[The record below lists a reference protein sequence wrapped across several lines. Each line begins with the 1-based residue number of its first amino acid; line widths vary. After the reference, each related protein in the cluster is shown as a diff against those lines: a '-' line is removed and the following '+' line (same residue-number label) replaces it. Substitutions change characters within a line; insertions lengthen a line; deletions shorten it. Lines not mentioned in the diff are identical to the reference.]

1 MKKRVAADFGLPG
14 WDRLR
19 HSGLLF
25 DAKRAA
31 ELRKLFRPPRL
42 LDFREARL
50 RTLGDRVLDAGADA
64 PRAAGTSD
72 FVTFVLTKVCGFSAD
87 TGKWQR
93 GSSVPKCQGR
103 QALTGRVVKPRQL
116 WNGRN
121 GARLPV
127 FFGEDPR
134 LGIGRSRRFV
144 SEVVEWLRAGDDRL
158 ALLTNGRQWRL
169 LFAGLD
175 YEASCEWD
183 IDSWFEEGGLSPQV
197 ETLRTLLSPELWTPE
212 AKGTDP
218 PLLRAIRDTR
228 KGQADISEVLGE
240 QVRKAVEILIQR
252 HGQALSAQGDSL
264 VPADIYRAACRVA
277 MRLVVILYAEA
288 RELLP
293 RGNARYDAA
302 YSLGSLHESLE
313 HGKAAGRGITESR
326 AAWPRVLSLFSL
338 VRDGSAHP
346 DLPVKDYGGDLFA
359 AGSADADD
367 GVSRALFVFENA
379 CFDLESHFYDADV
392 HKILAFLTRT
402 EIALPQGG
410 TSLEPVDF
418 SDLSSEYIGVLY
430 EGLLD
435 YELKTAPAD
444 DPVVFLSVGAEPAL
458 PLSRLEEMED
468 AALKTLF
475 EKLKKG
481 SAETEADEAEIGG
494 VETEGAGEPDTEPGA
509 GTVTE
514 TTDETEGEP
523 SPPEP
528 SDEYR
533 VRADRWAQHA
543 VEAASLAPERQVV
556 KRVVGPGD
564 WYLVRWGGTRKG
576 SGSFYTR
583 PGLAVP
589 TTQRTLRPLAYDP
602 PLKNGS
608 PNRDAPSNEWTPK
621 RPEDIL
627 AITVCDP
634 ACGSGTFPLAALRFL
649 TDALYASL
657 HHHKRIEPE
666 GERSVVRLLGIAA
679 ERDAVGNRGDE
690 ELIPCRPDEDRF
702 ESRLKAVLRRYV
714 VERCIYAVD
723 LDPLAVELCR
733 LSLWIETMNR
743 ELPFGFLDHKIKCGN
758 ALIGAWFDQ
767 SRHYPAMAWKNR
779 QGGDENHTNGSRK
792 KGVRAKAIKAFVRD
806 RLKPALREF
815 LMGPTVF
822 REEDQLAKTA
832 KAHDGAQ
839 TTLQALHSL
848 SVRDPAALAERYR
861 TEFLGSSDWRSL
873 KEAMDRWCACWFWP
887 VDELDFAPLPTD
899 FTDPPTET
907 QRIAE
912 RVAGEM
918 RFFHWELEFPDVFR
932 KEGSGFSAVLGNPP
946 WEVSKP
952 ISMEFFSEHDP
963 LYRSYGKQEAVE
975 KQKGYFEDDD
985 IEDRWLDYRSEFR
998 ALSNFTSHAA
1008 RPFGD
1013 PQTAEKPSQRFTI
1026 ALGNLGR
1033 ELHDCWREAREDSFG
1048 YCDEEHPFRHQGSAD
1063 LNLYKLF
1070 LEAAHNLLRPHGRLG
1085 FLVPSGLYSDHGTR
1099 DLRDLFLEHCRWEW
1113 LFSVENRRKVFP
1125 IHRSYKFNPVI
1136 VEKGGSTTAIR
1147 AAFMRH
1153 DIGDWERAEEQAEE
1167 IVITYERSRVRWFSP
1182 NSRALLEIQ
1191 SERDLEVL
1199 EKVYD
1204 NSVLLGGDGRDGWDI
1219 RYDREFDMT
1228 GDSKL
1233 FPPRPKWETKGYR
1246 PDEYSRWLLGNWR
1259 PLEELWEELGVD
1271 PTLPEP
1277 HSIHLDELL
1286 FDTNTDPARREAES
1300 RLVHDH
1306 LLRPGDVARTD
1317 RRSRCARWPYDAL
1330 PVSRKRVPPGLLLS
1344 RTGDAWIREN
1354 EVEAIAVPF
1363 YEGRMIGQFDVSQ
1376 KGWVRG
1382 RGRRAVWEDITLD
1395 RKNTRPQYLMAAEA
1409 ARLGEACGEKVAVM
1423 DVTSSTNERTMI
1435 ATPLRAVPCGHSIG
1449 VLRPPPTH
1457 TLLLGGVLNAFA
1469 YDFCLRM
1476 RFSGLHASLFL
1487 LEETPLP
1494 KFGASELPGVRSV
1507 FEKLSQPGLC
1517 SSPMS
1522 FVMDAFALTEHERLR
1537 LRCVAESVW
1546 FVAFGLDIE
1555 DAYQILRQ
1563 CDLPTSGVKSARSEG
1578 VLDSK
1583 GFWRVDQDK
1592 DPELRLTVLTLVAFR
1607 DLQQKIEAAGGD
1619 RQRGVEDFLSQN
1631 HGEGW
1636 MLPEALRLA
1645 DYRLGHDDRAQEH
1658 QPVASRLGP
1667 RFLDWQLVQTPEER
1681 EQETHLHA
1689 RNLLGDKDY
1698 GELLASRI
1706 TDGASDDGDFAPLV
1720 AGLTTHFNDDYRRR
1734 LLGETGAAALV
1745 AGLCAPEGVLR
1756 RSWPDFLNAVEAAGH
1771 LNDAA
1776 RNRVL
1781 DRLRERNLLTD
1792 DEHEHYFVGGFALP
1806 HPAADLL
1813 AAEPTPK
1820 YEPRPPKNPSQPKK
1834 LFK

>member
-1 MKKRVAADFGLPG
+1 MKKKTAADFGLPG

-31 ELRKLFRPPRL
+31 ELRKSFRPPRL

-64 PRAAGTSD
+64 PRAPGTSD

-183 IDSWFEEGGLSPQV
+183 LDSWFEEGGLAPQV

-228 KGQADISEVLGE
+228 KGQAEISEVLGE
-240 QVRKAVEILIQR
+240 QVREAVERLIR
-252 HGQALSAQGDSL
+252 GHGQALSAQGDSL

-302 YSLGSLHESLE
+302 YGLGSLHELLE
-313 HGKAAGRGITESR
+313 RSKAAGRGITESR
-326 AAWPRVLSLFSL
+326 AAWPRALSLFSL
-338 VRDGSAHP
+338 VHDGSAHP

-359 AGSADADD
+359 PGSADADD

-379 CFDLESHFYDADV
+379 CFDQESHFYDADV
-392 HKILAFLTRT
+392 HEMLASLTRT
-402 EIALPQGG
+402 EIVLPQGG
-410 TSLEPVDF
+410 CVSAPVDF

-444 DPVVFLSVGAEPAL
+444 DPVVFLGVGAEPAL
-458 PLSRLEEMED
+458 PLSRLEAMED
-468 AALKTLF
+468 ATLKTLF

-481 SAETEADEAEIGG
+481 SAETEADED
-494 VETEGAGEPDTEPGA
+494 ETGEVATEDAGEPDAEPGDGA
-509 GTVTE
+509 DQKATE
-514 TTDETEGEP
+514 ETEGEP
-523 SPPEP
+523 LPPAP

-533 VRADRWAQHA
+533 IRADRWAQRA
-543 VEAASLAPERQVV
+543 VEAAGLTPKDKLV
-556 KRVVGPGD
+556 KRVVRPGD

-602 PLKNGS
+602 PSKNGS
-608 PNRDAPSNEWTPK
+608 PDRDAAPNEWTPK
-621 RPEDIL
+621 RPENIL

-634 ACGSGTFPLAALRFL
+634 ACGSGTFPLATLRFL

-657 HHHKRIEPE
+657 HHHGRIEPD
-666 GERSVVRLLGIAA
+666 GERSLVRLLGIAA
-679 ERDAVGNRGDE
+679 NREAEKDRGGE

-702 ESRLKAVLRRYV
+702 EPRLKAVLRRYV

-733 LSLWIETMNR
+733 LSLWIETMDR
-743 ELPFGFLDHKIKCGN
+743 ELPFGFLDHKIKCGD

-767 SRHYPAMAWKNR
+767 FRHYPAMAWKNR
-779 QGGDENHTNGSRK
+779 LGGDENHTNGVHFK
-792 KGVRAKAIKAFVRD
+792 KGTRGKTIKAFVRE
-806 RLKPALREF
+806 RLKPALQEF
-815 LMGPTVF
+815 LLGSTVF
-822 REEDQLAKTA
+822 REEDQLAKA
-832 KAHDGAQ
+832 AAAHDQAQ
-839 TTLQALHSL
+839 ATLHALHSL
-848 SVRDPAALAERYR
+848 PVRDPAALAERYR
-861 TEFLGSSDWRSL
+861 REFLGSSDWQSL

-887 VDELDFAPLPTD
+887 VNELDFAPLPTD
-899 FTDPPTET
+899 FTDSSTET
-907 QRIAE
+907 RRISE
-912 RVAGEM
+912 RVASEM

-932 KEGSGFSAVLGNPP
+932 EEGAGFSAVLGNPP
-946 WEVSKP
+946 WEVAKP
-952 ISMEFFSEHDP
+952 ISMEFFSNLDP
-963 LYRSYGKQEAVE
+963 LYRSYGKQAALK
-975 KQKGYFEDDD
+975 KQRAYFDDED
-985 IEDRWLDYRSEFR
+985 IEARWLNYQSRFR
-998 ALSNFTSHAA
+998 AQSNFTSHAA

-1013 PQTAEKPSQRFTI
+1013 PHAADKPSQRFTI
-1026 ALGNLGR
+1026 VRGNRGV
-1033 ELHDCWREAREDSFG
+1033 ELHDNWRKARAGSFG
-1048 YCDEEHPFRHQGSAD
+1048 YCDAEHPFRQQGSAD

-1070 LEAAHNLLRPHGRLG
+1070 LEAAHNLLRSRGRLG
-1085 FLVPSGLYSDHGTR
+1085 FLVPSGLYSDRGTR
-1099 DLRDLFLEHCRWEW
+1099 DLRDLFFERCRWEW
-1113 LFSVENRRKVFP
+1113 LFSIENRRRIFP
-1125 IHRSYKFNPVI
+1125 IHRNYKMNPVI
-1136 VEKGGSTTAIR
+1136 VEKGSSTAVIR
-1147 AAFMRH
+1147 TAFMRH
-1153 DIGDWERAEEQAEE
+1153 DISDWEHAEEF
-1167 IVITYERSRVRWFSP
+1167 VISQDCDQVRRFSP
-1182 NSRALLEIQ
+1182 NSRTLLEIR
-1191 SERDLEVL
+1191 SDRDLEIL
-1199 EKVYD
+1199 GKIYD
-1204 NSVLLGGDGRDGWDI
+1204 NSVLLGDDAPGGWGI
-1219 RYDREFDMT
+1219 RYNREFDMT
-1228 GDSKL
+1228 GDSSL
-1233 FPPRPKWETKGYR
+1233 FPPRPEWEKEGYR

-1259 PLEELWEELGVD
+1259 PIEELWEELGVD
-1271 PTLPEP
+1271 PTCPEP
-1277 HSIHLDELL
+1277 PLIHIEAWLL
-1286 FDTNTDPARREAES
+1286 DTNTGPARQEIEA
-1300 RLVHDH
+1300 RFAYGHM
-1306 LLRPGDVARTD
+1306 LRPGDVARTD
-1317 RRSRCARWPYDAL
+1317 GRPRCARWPYDTL
-1330 PVSRKRVPPGLLLS
+1330 PVSRTRLPPDLLLS
-1344 RTGDAWIREN
+1344 QTGDAWIRDD
-1354 EVEAIAVPF
+1354 EVEAVAVPL

-1376 KGWVRG
+1376 KGWVSG
-1382 RGRRAVWEDITLD
+1382 KARRAVWENIPWD
-1395 RKNTRPQYLMAAEA
+1395 RKHVRPQYLMAARTDRVAGHED
-1409 ARLGEACGEKVAVM
+1409 KVAVM
-1423 DVTSSTNERTMI
+1423 SIACSTVERTMI
-1435 ATPLRAVPCGHSIG
+1435 AAPLRAVPCNHSIG
-1449 VLRPPPTH
+1449 VLRLPPAHT
-1457 TLLLGGVLNAFA
+1457 TLLSGILNSFA
-1469 YDFCLRM
+1469 YDFCM
-1476 RFSGLHASLFL
+1476 RVRLSGLNASLFV

-1494 KFGASELPGVRSV
+1494 KPGAPAFVRVLPLLIR
-1507 FEKLSQPGLC
+1507 LSPTGLC
-1517 SSPMS
+1517 SSLMS
-1522 FVMDAFALTEHERLR
+1522 LATDTAALTEHERLR
-1537 LRCVAESVW
+1537 LRCITEATL
-1546 FVAFGLDIE
+1546 FVTFGLDVD
-1555 DAYQILRQ
+1555 DAYEILRQ
-1563 CDLPTSGVKSARSEG
+1563 CDLPTLRLVTARSEG
-1578 VLDSK
+1578 LLDPK
-1583 GFWRVDQDK
+1583 GFWRTDQDK

-1607 DLQQKIEAAGGD
+1607 DLQQRIEAAGGD
-1619 RQRGVEDFLSQN
+1619 RQRGIETFFSQN

-1636 MLPEALRLA
+1636 LCPETLRLA
-1645 DYRLGHDDRAQEH
+1645 DYCLGHDDRALEH

-1667 RFLDWQLVQTPEER
+1667 RFYDWQLVQTSEER
-1681 EQETHLHA
+1681 EQEAHLHT
-1689 RNLLGDKDY
+1689 RNLLGAKNY

-1706 TDGASDDGDFAPLV
+1706 TNGASDDGDFAPLL
-1720 AGLTTHFNDDYRRR
+1720 AGLAHHLDDDYRRR
-1734 LLGETGAAALV
+1734 LLGETGAAALI
-1745 AGLCAPEGVLR
+1745 AGLCAPEGLLR
-1756 RSWPDFLNAVEAAGH
+1756 RPWPDFLNAVEAAGH
-1771 LNDAA
+1771 LDAA
-1776 RNRVL
+1776 SRNRVF

-1820 YEPRPPKNPSQPKK
+1820 YEPRPKNRSQPKK
-1834 LFK
+1834 LLE

>member
-1 MKKRVAADFGLPG
+1 MKKKAAADFGLPG

-50 RTLGDRVLDAGADA
+50 RTLGDRVLDAGVDA
-64 PRAAGTSD
+64 PAAARKSD
-72 FVTFVLTKVCGFSAD
+72 FVTFVLTKICGFSPE
-87 TGKWQR
+87 TGEWLR
-93 GSSVPKCQGR
+93 GASVPKSEGR
-103 QALTGRVVKPRQL
+103 QVLTGRPVKPRQL
-116 WNGRN
+116 WKSPN

-127 FFGEDPR
+127 FLGDAPR

-183 IDSWFEEGGLSPQV
+183 LDSWFEEGRLAPQV

-228 KGQADISEVLGE
+228 KGQAEISEVLGE
-240 QVRKAVEILIQR
+240 QVRKAVERLI
-252 HGQALSAQGDSL
+252 HGHGEALSAQGSSL
-264 VPADIYRAACRVA
+264 APADIYRAACRVA

-302 YSLGSLHESLE
+302 YGLGSLGESLE
-313 HGKAAGRGITESR
+313 RGKAAGRGITESR

-359 AGSADADD
+359 RGSADADD

-379 CFDLESHFYDADV
+379 CFDQESHFYDADV
-392 HKILAFLTRT
+392 HEMLASLTRT
-402 EIALPQGG
+402 EIVLPQGG
-410 TSLEPVDF
+410 RVSAPVDF

-444 DPVVFLSVGAEPAL
+444 DPVVFLGVGAEPAL
-458 PLSRLEEMED
+458 PLSRLEAMED

-481 SAETEADEAEIGG
+481 SAETETDEAETG
-494 VETEGAGEPDTEPGA
+494 EAATEGAGEPDAEPGDGA
-509 GTVTE
+509 DPE
-514 TTDETEGEP
+514 AIDESEDEP
-523 SPPEP
+523 SPAAS

-543 VEAASLAPERQVV
+543 VEAAGLAPKDKLV
-556 KRVVGPGD
+556 KRVVRPGD

-602 PLKNGS
+602 PSKNGS
-608 PNRDAPSNEWTPK
+608 PDRDAPANEWTPK

-657 HHHKRIEPE
+657 HHHKRIEPD
-666 GERSVVRLLGIAA
+666 GERSIVRLLGIAA
-679 ERDAVGNRGDE
+679 DGEAGGDRGGE

-702 ESRLKAVLRRYV
+702 EPRLKAVLRRYV

-733 LSLWIETMNR
+733 LSLWIETMDR
-743 ELPFGFLDHKIKCGN
+743 ELPFGFLDHKVKCGN

-767 SRHYPAMAWKNR
+767 FRHYPAMAWKNR
-779 QGGDENHTNGSRK
+779 LGGDENHTNGVHFK
-792 KGVRAKAIKAFVRD
+792 KGTRAKAIKAFVRE
-806 RLKPALREF
+806 RLKPALQEF

-822 REEDQLAKTA
+822 REEDQLAKA
-832 KAHDGAQ
+832 AAAHDEAQ
-839 TTLQALHSL
+839 ATLQALHSL
-848 SVRDPAALAERYR
+848 PVRDPAALAERYR
-861 TEFLGSSDWRSL
+861 REFLGSSDWQSL

-887 VDELDFAPLPTD
+887 TNELDFAPLPTD
-899 FTDPPTET
+899 FTDPSTET
-907 QRIAE
+907 RRICE
-912 RVAGEM
+912 RVVSEM

-932 KEGSGFSAVLGNPP
+932 EEGSGFSAVLGNPP
-946 WEVSKP
+946 WEIAKP
-952 ISMEFFSEHDP
+952 NSLEFFSDHDP
-963 LYRSYGKQEAVE
+963 LYRSYGKQEALNKQE
-975 KQKGYFEDDD
+975 KYFRHDD
-985 IEDRWLDYRSEFR
+985 IEDLWLDYRSRFR

-1013 PQTAEKPSQRFTI
+1013 PEDAEKPTQRFTI
-1026 ALGNLGR
+1026 ALGKPGS
-1033 ELHDCWREAREDSFG
+1033 ELHDRWRETRDDSLG
-1048 YCDEEHPFRHQGSAD
+1048 YCDAEHPFRHQGSAD
-1063 LNLYKLF
+1063 LNFYKLF
-1070 LEAAHNLLRPHGRLG
+1070 LEAAHNLLQPCGRLG
-1085 FLVPSGLYSDHGTR
+1085 LIVPSGLYSDHGTR
-1099 DLRDLFLEHCRWEW
+1099 DLRDLFLDRCRWEW
-1113 LFSVENRRKVFP
+1113 LFSIENRRGIFP
-1125 IHRSYKFNPVI
+1125 IHRNYKMNPVI
-1136 VEKGGSTTAIR
+1136 VEKGSSTEVIR
-1147 AAFMRH
+1147 TAFMRY
-1153 DIGDWERAEEQAEE
+1153 DIGDWERAKE
-1167 IVITYERSRVRWFSP
+1167 IVVSQDRDQVCKFSP

-1191 SERDLEVL
+1191 TDRDLEIL
-1199 EKVYD
+1199 EKIYE
-1204 NSVLLGGDGRDGWDI
+1204 NSVLLGDDAPDGWGI
-1219 RYDREFDMT
+1219 RYYSEFHMT

-1233 FPPRPKWETKGYR
+1233 FPPRPEWEKRGYR
-1246 PDEYSRWLLGNWR
+1246 SDEYSRWLLGTWR
-1259 PLEELWEELGVD
+1259 PIETLSRELGVYGS
-1271 PTLPEP
+1271 PPEP
-1277 HSIHLDELL
+1277 PAIRLENWL
-1286 FDTNTDPARREAES
+1286 FETTEDPRRRESETRFA
-1300 RLVHDH
+1300 HGH

-1317 RRSRCARWPYDAL
+1317 WSLRCAPCPYDAL
-1330 PVSRKRVPPGLLLS
+1330 SVSRTRLPPGLLLS
-1344 RTGDAWIREN
+1344 STGDAWVRED
-1354 EVEAIAVPF
+1354 EVEEVALPL
-1363 YEGRMIGQFDVSQ
+1363 YEGRMLGQFDVSQ

-1382 RGRRAVWEDITLD
+1382 KARRAVWESISWD
-1395 RKNTRPQYLMAAEA
+1395 RKHIRPQYLMAARTDHVVVHA
-1409 ARLGEACGEKVAVM
+1409 EKVAVM
-1423 DVTSSTNERTMI
+1423 SIACSTVERTMI
-1435 ATPLRAVPCGHSIG
+1435 AAPLRAVPCNHSIG
-1449 VLRPPPTH
+1449 VLRLPPTH
-1457 TLLLGGVLNAFA
+1457 TVLLSGILNSFA
-1469 YDFCLRM
+1469 YDFCM
-1476 RFSGLHASLFL
+1476 RVRLSGLNASLFV

-1494 KFGASELPGVRSV
+1494 KPGVSALVGVLPSLTRLLP
-1507 FEKLSQPGLC
+1507 KGLC
-1517 SSPMS
+1517 SSLMS
-1522 FVMDAFALTEHERLR
+1522 FATDADALTEHERLR
-1537 LRCVAESVW
+1537 LRCMVEAVV
-1546 FVAFGLDIE
+1546 FVAYGLDVD
-1555 DAYQILRQ
+1555 DAHEILRQ
-1563 CDLPTSGVKSARSEG
+1563 CDLPTSRLATARSEG
-1578 VLDSK
+1578 VLDLK
-1583 GFWRVDQDK
+1583 GFWRTDQDR

-1619 RQRGVEDFLSQN
+1619 RQRGIEDFLSQN
-1631 HGEGW
+1631 YGDGW
-1636 MLPEALRLA
+1636 MLPETLRLA
-1645 DYRLGHDDRAQEH
+1645 DYCLGHDERAKQP

-1667 RFLDWQLVQTPEER
+1667 RFYDWQLVQTAVER
-1681 EQETHLHA
+1681 EQESHLHA
-1689 RNLLGDKDY
+1689 RNLLGDRDY
-1698 GELLASRI
+1698 GELLASTI
-1706 TDGASDDGDFAPLV
+1706 TEDTPSDGDFAPLL
-1720 AGLTTHFNDDYRRR
+1720 AGLANHLDDDYRRR
-1734 LLGETGAAALV
+1734 LLGETGVAALI
-1745 AGLCAPEGVLR
+1745 AGLCAPDGLLR
-1756 RSWPDFLNAVEAAGH
+1756 SSWPDFLNAAEAAGY
-1771 LNDAA
+1771 LDDAT
-1776 RNRVL
+1776 RDRVL

-1806 HPAADLL
+1806 HPATDLL

-1820 YEPRPPKNPSQPKK
+1820 YEPRPKNPSQPKK
-1834 LFK
+1834 LFE

>member
-1 MKKRVAADFGLPG
+1 MKKKAAADFGLPG

-64 PRAAGTSD
+64 PAAAGTSD
-72 FVTFVLTKVCGFSAD
+72 FVTFVLTKICGFSPEA
-87 TGKWQR
+87 GEWLR
-93 GSSVPKCQGR
+93 GASIAKSEGR
-103 QALTGRVVKPRQL
+103 QVLTGRVKPRQL
-116 WNGRN
+116 WKGPD

-127 FFGEDPR
+127 FLGDAPR

-175 YEASCEWD
+175 YEASCEWNL
-183 IDSWFEEGGLSPQV
+183 DSWFEEGRVAPQV
-197 ETLRTLLSPELWTPE
+197 ETLRTLLSPKLWTPE

-228 KGQADISEVLGE
+228 KGQAEISEVLGE
-240 QVRKAVEILIQR
+240 QVRKAVERLI
-252 HGQALSAQGDSL
+252 HGHGEALSAQGGSL
-264 VPADIYRAACRVA
+264 APADIYRAACRVA

-302 YSLGSLHESLE
+302 YGLGSLGESLE
-313 HGKAAGRGITESR
+313 RGKAAGRGITESR

-359 AGSADADD
+359 RGSADADD

-379 CFDLESHFYDADV
+379 CFDQESHFYDADV
-392 HKILAFLTRT
+392 HEMLASLTRT
-402 EIALPQGG
+402 EIVLPQGG
-410 TSLEPVDF
+410 CVSAPVDF

-458 PLSRLEEMED
+458 PLSRLEAMED

-481 SAETEADEAEIGG
+481 SAETETDEAETG
-494 VETEGAGEPDTEPGA
+494 EAATEGAGEPDAEPGDGA
-509 GTVTE
+509 DPE
-514 TTDETEGEP
+514 AIDESEDEP
-523 SPPEP
+523 SPSAP

-533 VRADRWAQHA
+533 DRADRWAQHA
-543 VEAASLAPERQVV
+543 VEAAGLAPKDKLVE
-556 KRVVGPGD
+556 RVVRPGD

-602 PLKNGS
+602 PSKNGS
-608 PNRDAPSNEWTPK
+608 PDRDAPANEWTPK

-657 HHHKRIEPE
+657 HHHGRIEPD
-666 GERSVVRLLGIAA
+666 GERSIVRLLGIAA
-679 ERDAVGNRGDE
+679 DGEAGGDRGGE

-702 ESRLKAVLRRYV
+702 EPRLKAVLRRYV

-733 LSLWIETMNR
+733 LSLWIETMDR
-743 ELPFGFLDHKIKCGN
+743 ELPFGFLDHKVKCGN

-767 SRHYPAMAWKNR
+767 FRHYPAMAWKNR
-779 QGGDENHTNGSRK
+779 QGGDDNHTNGVHFE
-792 KGVRAKAIKAFVRD
+792 KGTRTKAIKAFVRE
-806 RLKPALREF
+806 RLKPALQEF

-822 REEDQLAKTA
+822 REEDQLAKA
-832 KAHDGAQ
+832 AAAHDEAQ
-839 TTLQALHSL
+839 ATLQALHSL
-848 SVRDPAALAERYR
+848 PVRDPAALAERYR
-861 TEFLGSSDWRSL
+861 REFLGSSDWQSL

-887 VDELDFAPLPTD
+887 ANGLDFAPLPTD
-899 FTDPPTET
+899 FTDPSTET
-907 QRIAE
+907 RRISE
-912 RVAGEM
+912 RVASEM

-932 KEGSGFSAVLGNPP
+932 EEGSGFSAVLGNPP
-946 WEVSKP
+946 WEVAKP
-952 ISMEFFSEHDP
+952 SSMEFFSDIDP
-963 LYRSYGKQEAVE
+963 LYRTYGKQEALK
-975 KQKGYFEDDD
+975 KQRSYFEEGD
-985 IEDRWLDYRSEFR
+985 IEDRWLDYQAQFR
-998 ALSNFTSHAA
+998 ARSNFTSHAA
-1008 RPFGD
+1008 RPCGD
-1013 PQTAEKPSQRFTI
+1013 PQDAEKPSGRFTI
-1026 ALGNLGR
+1026 VRGNRGW
-1033 ELHDCWREAREDSFG
+1033 ELHDRWRKAREGSFG
-1048 YCDEEHPFRHQGSAD
+1048 YCDAEHPFRHQGSAN

-1070 LEAAHNLLRPHGRLG
+1070 LEAAHNLLRPHGRFG
-1085 FLVPSGLYSDHGTR
+1085 FLVPSGLYSDHGAR
-1099 DLRDLFLEHCRWEW
+1099 DLRDLFLDRCRWEW
-1113 LFSVENRRKVFP
+1113 LFSIENRRRIFP
-1125 IHRSYKFNPVI
+1125 IHRNYKMNPVI
-1136 VEKGGSTTAIR
+1136 VEKGSSTEVIR
-1147 AAFMRH
+1147 TAFMRH
-1153 DIGDWERAEEQAEE
+1153 DIGDWERAEE
-1167 IVITYERSRVRWFSP
+1167 IVISQDCNQVRRFSP
-1182 NSRALLEIQ
+1182 NSRAFLEIQ
-1191 SERDLEVL
+1191 SGRDLEIL
-1199 EKVYD
+1199 GKIYD
-1204 NSVLLGGDGRDGWDI
+1204 NSVLLGDDAPGGWGV

-1233 FPPRPKWETKGYR
+1233 FPPRPEWEKEGYR
-1246 PDEYSRWLLGNWR
+1246 PDEYSRWLLGHWR
-1259 PLEELWEELGVD
+1259 PIEELWEELGVD
-1271 PTLPEP
+1271 KTPPSIRPRTLE
-1277 HSIHLDELL
+1277 DWL
-1286 FDTNTDPARREAES
+1286 FDTHTGPVRPETEARF
-1300 RLVHDH
+1300 VHGH
-1306 LLRPGDVARTD
+1306 ILRPGDVARTD
-1317 RRSRCARWPYDAL
+1317 WRSRCARWPHDTL
-1330 PVSRKRVPPGLLLS
+1330 LVSRTRLPPGLLLS
-1344 RTGDAWIREN
+1344 QEGDAWIRDD
-1354 EVEAIAVPF
+1354 EVEAVGVPL

-1376 KGWVRG
+1376 KGWVSG
-1382 RGRRAVWEDITLD
+1382 KARRAVWEDISWE
-1395 RKNTRPQYLMAAEA
+1395 RKHIRPQYLMAARTNQA
-1409 ARLGEACGEKVAVM
+1409 VAHAEKVAVM
-1423 DVTSSTNERTMI
+1423 SIACSTVERTMI
-1435 ATPLRAVPCGHSIG
+1435 AAPLRAVPCNHSIG
-1449 VLRPPPTH
+1449 VLRLPPIH
-1457 TLLLGGVLNAFA
+1457 TMLLSGVLNSFA
-1469 YDFCLRM
+1469 YDFCM
-1476 RFSGLHASLFL
+1476 RVRLSGLNASLFV

-1494 KFGASELPGVRSV
+1494 KPSAPAFVRVLPLLIRS
-1507 FEKLSQPGLC
+1507 SPTGLC
-1517 SSPMS
+1517 SSLMS
-1522 FVMDAFALTEHERLR
+1522 FATDTVALTEHERLR
-1537 LRCVAESVW
+1537 LRCITESVL
-1546 FVAFGLDIE
+1546 FVTFGLDVD
-1555 DAYQILRQ
+1555 DAYEILRQ
-1563 CDLPTSGVKSARSEG
+1563 CDLPTSRLATARSEG
-1578 VLDSK
+1578 ALNPK
-1583 GFWRVDQDK
+1583 GFWRTDQDR

-1607 DLQQKIEAAGGD
+1607 DLQQRIEAAGGD
-1619 RQRGVEDFLSQN
+1619 RQRGIEDFLSQN
-1631 HGEGW
+1631 HGDGW
-1636 MLPEALRLA
+1636 LLPETLRLA
-1645 DYRLGHDDRAQEH
+1645 DHCLGHDDRAKQP

-1667 RFLDWQLVQTPEER
+1667 RFYDWQLVQTTEER
-1681 EQETHLHA
+1681 EQESHLHA

-1706 TDGASDDGDFAPLV
+1706 TEDTPNDGDFAPLL
-1720 AGLTTHFNDDYRRR
+1720 AGLANHLDDDYRRR
-1734 LLGETGAAALV
+1734 LLGETGVAALI
-1745 AGLCAPEGVLR
+1745 AGLCAPDGLLR
-1756 RSWPDFLNAVEAAGH
+1756 KSWPDFLNAAEAAGH
-1771 LNDAA
+1771 LDDAL

-1806 HPAADLL
+1806 HPATDLL

-1820 YEPRPPKNPSQPKK
+1820 YEPRPKNPSQPKK
-1834 LFK
+1834 LFE

>member
-1 MKKRVAADFGLPG
+1 MKKKTAADFGLPG

-31 ELRKLFRPPRL
+31 ELRKSFRPPRL

-64 PRAAGTSD
+64 PRAAETSD

-183 IDSWFEEGGLSPQV
+183 LDSWFEEGGLAPQV

-302 YSLGSLHESLE
+302 YGLGSLHESLE
-313 HGKAAGRGITESR
+313 RGKAARRGITESR

-359 AGSADADD
+359 PGSADAKD
-367 GVSRALFVFENA
+367 GVSRALFLFENA
-379 CFDLESHFYDADV
+379 CFDQESHFYDADV
-392 HKILAFLTRT
+392 HEMLASLART
-402 EIALPQGG
+402 EIVLPQGG
-410 TSLEPVDF
+410 CVSAPVDF

-444 DPVVFLSVGAEPAL
+444 DPVVFLSVGSEPAL
-458 PLSRLEEMED
+458 PLSRLEAMED
-468 AALKTLF
+468 ATLKSLF

-481 SAETEADEAEIGG
+481 SAETEADEDETGG
-494 VETEGAGEPDTEPGA
+494 VATEGAGEPDAEPGDGA
-509 GTVTE
+509 DQEATE
-514 TTDETEGEP
+514 ETEGEP
-523 SPPEP
+523 LPPAP

-543 VEAASLAPERQVV
+543 VEAASLTPKDKLVE
-556 KRVVGPGD
+556 RVVRPGD

-602 PLKNGS
+602 PSKNGS
-608 PNRDAPSNEWTPK
+608 PDRDAAPNEWTPK
-621 RPEDIL
+621 RPENIL

-657 HHHKRIEPE
+657 HHHGRIEPD
-666 GERSVVRLLGIAA
+666 GERSLVRLLGIAA
-679 ERDAVGNRGDE
+679 NREAEKDRGGE

-702 ESRLKAVLRRYV
+702 EPRLKAVLRRYV

-733 LSLWIETMNR
+733 LSLWIETMDR

-767 SRHYPAMAWKNR
+767 FRHYPAMAWKNR
-779 QGGDENHTNGSRK
+779 QGGDENHTNGTRE
-792 KGVRAKAIKAFVRD
+792 KGARTKAIKAFVRE
-806 RLKPALREF
+806 RLKPAFQEF
-815 LMGPTVF
+815 LMGRTVF
-822 REEDQLAKTA
+822 REEDQLAKVA

-839 TTLQALHSL
+839 ATLQALHSL
-848 SVRDPAALAERYR
+848 SVRDPVALAERYR
-861 TEFLGSSDWRSL
+861 TEFLGSSDWCSL
-873 KEAMDRWCACWFWP
+873 KVAMDQWCACWFWP
-887 VDELDFAPLPTD
+887 ADELDFAPLPTN
-899 FTDPPTET
+899 FTDPSTET

-912 RVAGEM
+912 RVTAEM

-932 KEGSGFSAVLGNPP
+932 EEGSGFSAVLGNPP
-946 WEVSKP
+946 WEIAKPNSK
-952 ISMEFFSEHDP
+952 EFFSDLDP
-963 LYRSYGKQEAVE
+963 LYRSYGKQEALK
-975 KQKGYFEDDD
+975 KQRTYFKSGRTEG
-985 IEDRWLDYRSEFR
+985 RWLNYRAGFR
-998 ALSNFTSHAA
+998 ARSNFISHASH
-1008 RPFGD
+1008 PFGD
-1013 PQTAEKPSQRFTI
+1013 PDGAEKLSQRFTI
-1026 ALGNLGR
+1026 ARGKIGL
-1033 ELHDCWREAREDSFG
+1033 ELHDRWREVRKDSIG
-1048 YCDEEHPFRHQGSAD
+1048 YSDGRHPFRHQGSAD

-1085 FLVPSGLYSDHGTR
+1085 FLVPSGIYSDHGTR
-1099 DLRDLFLEHCRWEW
+1099 DLRDLFFERCRWEW
-1113 LFSVENRRKVFP
+1113 LFSIENRRRIFP
-1125 IHRSYKFNPVI
+1125 IHRNYKVSPVI
-1136 VEKGGSTTAIR
+1136 VEKGSSTEVIR
-1147 AAFMRH
+1147 TAFMRH
-1153 DIGDWERAEEQAEE
+1153 DIGDWERAEE
-1167 IVITYERSRVRWFSP
+1167 IVISQGRDQLRKFSP

-1191 SERDLEVL
+1191 TDRDLEIL
-1199 EKVYD
+1199 EKIYE
-1204 NSVLLGGDGRDGWDI
+1204 NSVLLGDNAPDGWGI
-1219 RYDREFDMT
+1219 RYYREFDMT

-1233 FPPRPKWETKGYR
+1233 FPPRPEWEKKGYR
-1246 PDEYSRWLLGNWR
+1246 PDEYSRWLLGKWR
-1259 PLEELWEELGVD
+1259 PIEDLSRELGVD
-1271 PTLPEP
+1271 GSLPELP
-1277 HSIHLDELL
+1277 AIRLESWL
-1286 FDTNTDPARREAES
+1286 FDTAADLGHRESAT
-1300 RLVHDH
+1300 RFAHGH

-1317 RRSRCARWPYDAL
+1317 WGLRCAPCPYDAL
-1330 PVSRKRVPPGLLLS
+1330 PVSRTRLPPGWLLS
-1344 RTGDAWIREN
+1344 STGDAYVRED
-1354 EVEAIAVPF
+1354 EVDEVAVPL

-1376 KGWVRG
+1376 KGWVSG
-1382 RGRRAVWEDITLD
+1382 KARRAVWENISWD
-1395 RKNTRPQYLMAAEA
+1395 RKHVRPQYLMESQTSQVGG
-1409 ARLGEACGEKVAVM
+1409 ARGEKVAVM
-1423 DVTSSTNERTMI
+1423 DVACSTVERTAI
-1435 ATPLRAVPCGHSIG
+1435 AAPLRMVPCGNSIG
-1449 VLRPPPTH
+1449 VLRVPIHRTV
-1457 TLLLGGVLNAFA
+1457 LLGGVLNSFA
-1469 YDFCLRM
+1469 YDFCM
-1476 RFSGLHASLFL
+1476 RVRLSGLHANLFV

-1494 KFGASELPGVRSV
+1494 KPGVWAFVGVLPSLTR
-1507 FEKLSQPGLC
+1507 LSPKGLC
-1517 SSPMS
+1517 SSLMS
-1522 FVMDAFALTEHERLR
+1522 FATDAVALTEHERLR
-1537 LRCVAESVW
+1537 LRCIVESIM
-1546 FVAFGLDIE
+1546 FVAFGLDVN
-1555 DAYQILRQ
+1555 DAYEILRQ
-1563 CDLPTSGVKSARSEG
+1563 CDLPTSRLVTARSEG
-1578 VLDSK
+1578 RLDPK
-1583 GFWRVDQDK
+1583 GFWRTDQNR

-1607 DLQQKIEAAGGD
+1607 DLQRKIETAGGN
-1619 RQRGVEDFLSQN
+1619 QRRGIEDFLSQN

-1636 MLPEALRLA
+1636 LLPETLRLT
-1645 DYRLGHDDRAQEH
+1645 DYGLGHDDRAREH

-1667 RFLDWQLVQTPEER
+1667 RFYDWQLVQTPEER
-1681 EQETHLHA
+1681 QQETHLHA

-1706 TDGASDDGDFAPLV
+1706 TDDASDDGDFAPLL
-1720 AGLTTHFNDDYRRR
+1720 AGLANHLDDDYRRR
-1734 LLGETGAAALV
+1734 LLGETGAAALI
-1745 AGLCAPEGVLR
+1745 AGLCAPEGLLR

-1771 LNDAA
+1771 LDDAA

-1792 DEHEHYFVGGFALP
+1792 DEHEHYFVGGFVLP
-1806 HPAADLL
+1806 DTATDLM

-1820 YEPRPPKNPSQPKK
+1820 YEPRPKNPSQPKK
-1834 LFK
+1834 LFG